1 MPSIAHLILGG
12 FFGLSLYFIS
22 DKKFSKT
29 HVFILFLNNYLGPD
43 VGWVIGLGRYSH
55 TIVFWPI
62 FALFLTFFYHYFTR
76 FSLKIDGIK
85 HIELIELDKHK
96 LKYINTYFLV
106 LAGGIMH
113 IYLDSLINYG
123 GIFRVIPEISNFNGI
138 NWYLEDFMKLWETG
152 FLAINPVI
160 ALIIGVLF
168 IFGFVFMFVGFLKF
182 LSLKGF
188 IMVLVYISSFIVLF
202 FLLGSISTGEHSDVG
217 AIIYAGL
224 FLLSPL
230 ILCTLSIRDF
240 KSIKEIRIKIFKS
253 SNRKLFILS
262 IMFIL
267 VGIIGFVLSVIGFVF
282 NNILV
287 KFIIE
292 NYGTDL
298 PITIGEPEISLFT
311 FLIELLIM
319 ILSIFNLTCAVGLFS
334 KNKLLW
340 KFTIYYQLAFS
351 WTVIG
356 LAIACALSEN
366 TIKEI
371 FNPIE

>member
-1 MPSIAHLILGG
+1 
-12 FFGLSLYFIS
+12 
-22 DKKFSKT
+22 
-29 HVFILFLNNYLGPD
+29 
-43 VGWVIGLGRYSH
+43 
-55 TIVFWPI
+55 
-62 FALFLTFFYHYFTR
+62 
-76 FSLKIDGIK
+76 
-85 HIELIELDKHK
+85 
-96 LKYINTYFLV
+96 
-106 LAGGIMH
+106 MH

-168 IFGFVFMFVGFLKF
+168 IFGFVFIFVGFLKF

-262 IMFIL
+262 LMFIL
-267 VGIIGFVLSVIGFVF
+267 VGIFGFVLSVIGFVF

-298 PITIGEPEISLFT
+298 PITIGELEISLFT